1 MSEVRHLTAAELE
14 AGLDEI
20 RRSPKEE
27 GTLAL
32 IVRRPQT
39 DAREVLEEGELTLED
54 GLVGDNW
61 KSRARNGEPNPDTQ
75 LNVMNA
81 RAVALI
87 SPDRD
92 RWQLAGDQLFLDID
106 LSDGN
111 LPPGSRLAV
120 GDAVIQ
126 VTEVPHTGC
135 KKFVARFGM
144 DAMAFVNSDVGR
156 SLNLRGINARV
167 VKPGAIRTG
176 DAVRKL

>member
-1 MSEVRHLTAAELE
+1 MPEVKHLSMAELE

-20 RRSPKEE
+20 RRSPRDE
-27 GTLAL
+27 GTLTL
-32 IVRRPQT
+32 IVRRPET
-39 DAREVLEEGELTLED
+39 DGREVLEEGELTLED

-61 KSRARNGEPNPDTQ
+61 KTRARSGEPNPDTQ

-81 RAVALI
+81 RSIALI
-87 SPDRD
+87 SPAKD

-106 LSDGN
+106 LSNEN
-111 LPPGSRLAV
+111 LPPGSQLAV

-144 DAMAFVNSDVGR
+144 DAMNFVNSAVGR
-156 SLNLRGINARV
+156 QLNLRGINARV

>member
-1 MSEVRHLTAAELE
+1 MPDVKHLTMAELE
-14 AGLDEI
+14 AGLDGI
-20 RRSPKEE
+20 RQSPKGE

-32 IVRRPQT
+32 IVRRPET
-39 DAREVLEEGELTLED
+39 EVREVLQEGELTVED
-54 GLVGDNW
+54 GLKGDNW
-61 KSRARNGEPNPDTQ
+61 KTRAQSGEPNPDTQ

-81 RAVALI
+81 RAIALI

-106 LSDGN
+106 LSNEN
-111 LPPGSRLAV
+111 LPPGSRLAI

-144 DAMAFVNSDVGR
+144 DAMTFVNSDVGR

-167 VKPGAIRTG
+167 VKPGKVRTG
-176 DAVRKL
+176 DPVRKL